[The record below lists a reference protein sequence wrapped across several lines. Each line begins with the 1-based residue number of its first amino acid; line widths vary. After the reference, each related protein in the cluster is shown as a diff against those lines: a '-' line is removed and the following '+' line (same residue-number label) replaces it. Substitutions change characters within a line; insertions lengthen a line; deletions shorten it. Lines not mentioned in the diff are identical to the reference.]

1 MDGIWFSVARKMKLV
16 CLLLLTLMVAAYVV
30 DAIPNNCVPCTTNTR
45 ILCRK
50 PTDGFCKI
58 LRSTN
63 GGTSTMKD
71 YTLVGTFSC
80 DSLDEAAATYCVA
93 GKLIDPEWN
102 VAP

>member
-1 MDGIWFSVARKMKLV
+1 MKTFVVLFLAFV
-16 CLLLLTLMVAAYVV
+16 LVAAVV
-30 DAIPNNCVPCTTNTR
+30 DAIPNNCVPCTTDTR

-50 PTDGFCKI
+50 PIDGFCKI
-58 LRSTN
+58 LRSTS

-71 YTLVGTFSC
+71 YTLVGSFSC
-80 DSLDEAAATYCVA
+80 DSLTEAAATYCVA